1 VRDRLRV
8 FLVAPTPEG
17 IASLEDVARRAS
29 GIEVAGK
36 ALTDQI
42 DSGAVAI
49 PSDVDA
55 VLSPPRRHPRT
66 ATTTARQRL
75 DLFEALTPRERT
87 VLILAADG
95 SANREIA
102 RELDISEHTVKF
114 HLSAIFGKLGVASR
128 TEAVRRGIELGLI
141 EI

>member
-17 IASLEDVARRAS
+17 IASLEDAARRAS
-29 GIEVAGK
+29 GVEIAGK
-36 ALTDQI
+36 ALSVEVE
-42 DSGAVAI
+42 SGAVAI
-49 PSDVDA
+49 PPDVDA
-55 VLSPPRRHPRT
+55 VLSPPRRQPRMLST
-66 ATTTARQRL
+66 AGRERI
-75 DLFEALTPRERT
+75 DLFEPLTPRERT

-128 TEAVRRGIELGLI
+128 TEAVRRGIQLGLI